1 MIGPFLELY
10 FFIFCFNSRYD
21 MKLEEEMKN
30 YSPFGKGG
38 GGAPLLNA
46 SGEAIG
52 KYCPS
57 IGHAFLI

>member
-1 MIGPFLELY
+1 
-10 FFIFCFNSRYD
+10 

-52 KYCPS
+52 KYRPS
-57 IGHAFLI
+57 IRHAFLI

>member
-1 MIGPFLELY
+1 
-10 FFIFCFNSRYD
+10 

-52 KYCPS
+52 KYCLS
-57 IGHAFLI
+57 TAQSFLI